1 MGLGRQAGLIES
13 RRSADHAAEAQ
24 LQPGDHAGFQG
35 GDALLVPAAEAQAHQ
50 QEGGQIPELGIAT
63 SMAAPFLDQ
72 FAQLAIATELAYGCQ
87 QQQGCFAARR
97 GAERRLGV
105 GGIGLGRRSGG
116 AQGLVC
122 NHCET
127 IG

>member
-1 MGLGRQAGLIES
+1 MAGERGCRWLPGRSRPKGSADAGRSGANARHPSAEGGKGGRGRQGLGLGRQAGLIES

-63 SMAAPFLDQ
+63 AMAAPFLDQ
-72 FAQLAIATELAYGCQ
+72 FAQLAIATELA
-87 QQQGCFAARR
+87 
-97 GAERRLGV
+97 
-105 GGIGLGRRSGG
+105 
-116 AQGLVC
+116 
-122 NHCET
+122 
-127 IG
+127 